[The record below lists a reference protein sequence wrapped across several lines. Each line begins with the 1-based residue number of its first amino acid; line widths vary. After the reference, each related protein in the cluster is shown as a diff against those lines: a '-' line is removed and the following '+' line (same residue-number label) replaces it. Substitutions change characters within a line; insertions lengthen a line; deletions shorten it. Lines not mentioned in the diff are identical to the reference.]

1 MMLNATQLMIN
12 NEQLMMYDVV
22 GAKWYM
28 TSLLLV
34 KMKKHET

>member
-1 MMLNATQLMIN
+1 MMLNAKQLMIN

-28 TSLLLV
+28 TSL
-34 KMKKHET
+34 